1 MGLAGNRARPDDLS
15 THGCEQVDSV
25 LKDNEGHQSGE
36 AVYNRVFDPM
46 TPVAKL
52 QQAFND
58 HNVESMAEN
67 VMDDIKWLSI
77 VGDSLVIEASDR
89 GASKREC
96 RVL

>member
-1 MGLAGNRARPDDLS
+1 
-15 THGCEQVDSV
+15 
-25 LKDNEGHQSGE
+25 
-36 AVYNRVFDPM
+36 M

-58 HNVESMAEN
+58 HDVESMAEN

-89 GASKREC
+89 GALKEGMQGTLKQFHQLVRK
-96 RVL
+96 

>member
-1 MGLAGNRARPDDLS
+1 
-15 THGCEQVDSV
+15 
-25 LKDNEGHQSGE
+25 
-36 AVYNRVFDPM
+36 M